1 MKKLRCVAGLA
12 ALLSLVGCA
21 SSKSA
26 VAPESAAVPRE
37 RGAPQAQ
44 APAPAHVVES
54 KEGGFSVQFPFPVQE
69 EHSEQATSAGPLTLH
84 TYVATDPDQHAAY
97 YLSYTD
103 FPPEAVARVDAN
115 EVVARAS
122 IGAVDSLGATD
133 VSSRA
138 VVLNGIP
145 GQEVT
150 ATAGGHMLRGR
161 FFMVGPRLYQQLL
174 IHPSGESPQGA
185 ERFFSSFHMD
195 PEAAQAIGGSGKPQ
209 EIIQF

>member
-1 MKKLRCVAGLA
+1 MKMLRGVAGLA

-37 RGAPQAQ
+37 RAAPSAQ
-44 APAPAHVVES
+44 ASKTNVVES
-54 KEGGFSVQFPFPVQE
+54 KEGGFTVQFPFPVQE
-69 EHSEQATSAGPLTLH
+69 ERSQQDTSAGPLTLH
-84 TYVATDPDQHAAY
+84 TYVATDPEQHAAY

-103 FPPEAVARVDAN
+103 FPPDAVARVDSR

-122 IGAVDSLGATD
+122 LGAVDSLGATD

-138 VVLNGIP
+138 VVLDGIP

-174 IHPSGESPQGA
+174 IHPAGEKPEGA
-185 ERFFSSFHMD
+185 ERFFSSFRMD
-195 PEAAQAIGGSGKPQ
+195 PEAAQAIGGSGRPPD
-209 EIIQF
+209 EIQF